1 MRKGLKQSKQMPLLI
16 VLSGPSGA
24 GKDTVLD
31 RMKELNLPCHYVM
44 TLTTRPR
51 RPGESNGVDYHF
63 TSEAEFQEMI
73 QQGELLEW
81 AKVYGHWYGVPKQ
94 QVEQALERGEDI
106 VVKVDVQGAA
116 TIKNLF
122 PGAVLIFLTPPSI
135 EEQARRLQQR
145 KSESTAELELRIKTI
160 QEEMKY
166 LPLFDYVVVN
176 LQGEIDSAIS
186 QIKEII
192 TAEKQRVNHQVIES
206 K

>member
-1 MRKGLKQSKQMPLLI
+1 MPLLI

-31 RMKELNLPCHYVM
+31 RMKELDLPCHYVM

-122 PGAVLIFLTPPSI
+122 PEAVLIFLTPPSI

-176 LQGEIDSAIS
+176 FQGEIDSAIS
-186 QIKEII
+186 QIKAII
-192 TAEKQRVNHQVIES
+192 TAEKQRVNHQVIEL

>member
-31 RMKELNLPCHYVM
+31 RMKELDLPCHYVM

-106 VVKVDVQGAA
+106 VVKLDVQGAA

-122 PGAVLIFLTPPSI
+122 PEAVLIFLTPPSI

-176 LQGEIDSAIS
+176 FQGEIDSAIS
-186 QIKEII
+186 QIKAII
-192 TAEKQRVNHQVIES
+192 TAEKQRVNHQVIEL

>member
-1 MRKGLKQSKQMPLLI
+1 MPLLI

-94 QVEQALERGEDI
+94 QVKQALERGEDI

-122 PGAVLIFLTPPSI
+122 PEAVLIFLTPPSI

-145 KSESTAELELRIKTI
+145 KSESTAELELRTKAI

-192 TAEKQRVNHQVIES
+192 TAEKQRVNHQVIEL

>member
-1 MRKGLKQSKQMPLLI
+1 MPLLI

-24 GKDTVLD
+24 GKDTVLN
-31 RMKELNLPCHYVM
+31 RMKELDFPCHYVV

-94 QVEQALERGEDI
+94 QVKQALERGED
-106 VVKVDVQGAA
+106 VVIKVDVQGAA

-122 PGAVLIFLTPPSI
+122 PGAVLIFLTPPST

-145 KSESTAELELRIKTI
+145 KSESTAELELRMEII
-160 QEEMKY
+160 QEEMNQ

-176 LQGEIDSAIS
+176 RQDEIDSAIS
-186 QIKEII
+186 QIKAII
-192 TAEKQRVNHQVIES
+192 TAEKQRVNPRVIELA
-206 K
+206 

>member
-1 MRKGLKQSKQMPLLI
+1 MPLLI

-24 GKDTVLD
+24 GKDTVLN
-31 RMKELNLPCHYVM
+31 RMKELDLHYHYVVHCHYVV

-51 RPGESNGVDYHF
+51 RPREKNGTDYHF

-73 QQGELLEW
+73 QRGELLEW
-81 AKVYGHWYGVPKQ
+81 AKVYGNWYGVPKQ
-94 QVEQALERGEDI
+94 QVKQALDRGED
-106 VVKVDVQGAA
+106 VVMKLDVQGAA
-116 TIKNLF
+116 TVKNLF
-122 PGAVLIFLTPPSI
+122 PEAVLIFLTPPSI

-145 KSESTAELELRIKTI
+145 ESESTAELELRIKTT
-160 QEEMKY
+160 QEEIKY

-176 LQGEIDSAIS
+176 PQGEIDSAIS

-192 TAEKQRVNHQVIES
+192 TTEKQRVNPRVIEL

>member
-1 MRKGLKQSKQMPLLI
+1 VRKGLKQSKQMPLLI

-31 RMKELNLPCHYVM
+31 RMKELDLPCHYVM

-122 PGAVLIFLTPPSI
+122 PEAVLIFLTPPSI

-176 LQGEIDSAIS
+176 FQGEIDSAIS
-186 QIKEII
+186 QIKAII
-192 TAEKQRVNHQVIES
+192 TAEKQRVNHQVIEL

>member
-1 MRKGLKQSKQMPLLI
+1 MPLLI

-31 RMKELNLPCHYVM
+31 RMKELDLPCHYVM

-122 PGAVLIFLTPPSI
+122 PEAVLIFLTPPSI

-145 KSESTAELELRIKTI
+145 KSESTAELELRTKAI

-192 TAEKQRVNHQVIES
+192 TAEKQRVNHQVIEL